1 MRIAIITTSLA
12 GGGVERASSSMA
24 NQFAKWGH
32 DVHIVTLYKRERF
45 LPIDER
51 IEYTEPTIGYG
62 KKSYVLYMMSYVRKQ
77 IKRIK
82 PDTILAYNEW
92 TNPYVLFALQD
103 LNYPLYVSDRM
114 SPLMPSPLLTRVLKK
129 IYYKRAAGVIAQ
141 TEFAKRIISES
152 NGVKRIKVISNPV
165 NAIDAIPCDKQNY
178 IVTVGRLTKEKG
190 HRCLV
195 EAFAKMQHVDWKLSI
210 VGDGTEKASLVELVQ
225 KLGVSDRV
233 IFHGH
238 KLNFAKELSEA
249 KIFVLPSLSEGFPNA
264 VIEAMSVPLPCIAT
278 RCTEAMDEVVQNGV
292 NGLLVEKENPDALAT
307 TIDRLIDNEELQRKL
322 SINAYSVRE
331 NLAFEKIAKEY
342 LDFITSHN
350 NK

>member
-1 MRIAIITTSLA
+1 MKIAIITTSLA

-32 DVHIVTLYKRERF
+32 DVHIVTLYKRAHF

-92 TNPYVLFALQD
+92 TNPYVLLALQK
-103 LNYPLYVSDRM
+103 LNYPIYVTDRM

-141 TEFAKRIISES
+141 TEFAKRIISER

-165 NAIDAIPCDKQNY
+165 NAIDAVPCDKKNY

-190 HRCLV
+190 HRYLV
-195 EAFAKMQHVDWKLSI
+195 EAFAKMQHKDWKLSI
-210 VGDGTEKASLVELVQ
+210 VGDGTEKASLVELVR

>member
-1 MRIAIITTSLA
+1 MKIAIITTSLA

-32 DVHIVTLYKRERF
+32 EVHIVTLYKRERF

-51 IEYTEPTIGYG
+51 IEYTEPARSYG
-62 KKSYVLYMMSYVRKQ
+62 KKSYVLYMISYVRKQ

-103 LNYPLYVSDRM
+103 LHYPVYVTDRM
-114 SPLMPSPLLTRVLKK
+114 SPLMPSPWLTRLLKK
-129 IYYKRAAGVIAQ
+129 IFYKKATGVIAQ
-141 TEFAKRIISES
+141 TEFAKRIISER
-152 NGVKRIKVISNPV
+152 NGVQRIKVISNPV
-165 NAIDAIPCDKQNY
+165 NAIDAVICDKQNY

-190 HRCLV
+190 HRYLV
-195 EAFAKMQHVDWKLSI
+195 EAIAKIQHVDWKLSI
-210 VGDGTEKASLVELVQ
+210 VGDGAEKEDLVELVQ

-278 RCTEAMDEVVQNGV
+278 RCTEAMDEVIQNGV
-292 NGLLVEKENPDALAT
+292 NGLLVEKGNSDAIAA

-331 NLAFEKIAKEY
+331 KLSFEKIAKEY
-342 LDFITSHN
+342 FDFITNHN
-350 NK
+350 YK